1 MNTNIDGH
9 DCSLLNSVDGD
20 SDVEI
25 EVDTGIVGFDIGYC
39 REFGYV
45 DRNDAVTEDGFQNLC
60 MNAIDSLEDC

>member
-25 EVDTGIVGFDIGYC
+25 KVDTGIVGFDIGYC
-39 REFGYV
+39 KECGYLNK
-45 DRNDAVTEDGFQNLC
+45 DYNLTIGGFSSLC
-60 MNAIDSLEDC
+60 MDAIDSLEDC

>member
-1 MNTNIDGH
+1 MKTSIDGH

-39 REFGYV
+39 REFNRV
-45 DRNDAVTEDGFQNLC
+45 DRNDVVTEDGFINLC
-60 MNAIDSLEDC
+60 LDAIDSLEDC